1 MFFRFMFLERSLIRA
16 PRTRHPYAAQPS
28 RRSWWRGLAPW
39 LFVAGVVAGVLLPAH
54 GLRDWI
60 HALIR
65 TPTHDAKDAPAED
78 QWTRHIDPASV
89 YVVDVLHVV
98 DGDTF
103 VARVRLWPGMEVRTK
118 VRLRG
123 IDAAEMHAACDR
135 ERQLAEAATSALR
148 ALLQQ
153 GPVTIFNV
161 GPDKYSGRVVADSAT
176 KAMPNISRALIEAGH
191 ARTYTGGRR
200 ASWCD

>member
-1 MFFRFMFLERSLIRA
+1 MIRA
-16 PRTRHPYAAQPS
+16 SRGPYPPATPPL
-28 RRSWWRGLAPW
+28 RRRGLRSLAPW
-39 LFVAGVVAGVLLPAH
+39 LSPWLFIAGVIAGVLLPAH
-54 GLRDWI
+54 GMRDWL
-60 HALIR
+60 HSLWRGPVQA
-65 TPTHDAKDAPAED
+65 THDAGEGAAED

-89 YVVDVLHVV
+89 YAVDVLHVI

-123 IDAAEMHAACDR
+123 IDAAEMNAACVR
-135 ERQLAEAATSALR
+135 ERQLAEAASAALR

-153 GPVTIFNV
+153 GQVTIFNV

-176 KAMPNISRALIEAGH
+176 KTTPNISRALLEAGH
-191 ARTYTGGRR
+191 ARVYTGGRR
-200 ASWCD
+200 AGWCG